1 MPIYYLSGKYKL
13 SINSFLEYWHK
24 IVSMHNI
31 LHPSKRHLVHDTNVH
46 KVLSALTLTIT
57 FMKLFT
63 SNNTTLMHDIN
74 MHNIFS
80 ALNFTNILAH
90 SLQVDIQFKRFKIF
104 ELCISQQMYL
114 LSKKKAIK
122 NLFYLGHHTSLS
134 HYVKFQSDYTH
145 LRRPLF
151 KSLPAQMYYFV
162 WKTTLLHFSALKYS
176 Q

>member
-1 MPIYYLSGKYKL
+1 MRIYYLSGKYKL

-24 IVSMHNI
+24 SVSVHNI
-31 LHPSKRHLVHDTNVH
+31 LHPSKRHLVHADILIH
-46 KVLSALTLTIT
+46 KVLSALTLTVT

-74 MHNIFS
+74 MHKIFS

-114 LSKKKAIK
+114 LSKKKVNK
-122 NLFYLGHHTSLS
+122 KPFLS
-134 HYVKFQSDYTH
+134 WASYI
-145 LRRPLF
+145 
-151 KSLPAQMYYFV
+151 FV
-162 WKTTLLHFSALKYS
+162 TLCKISE
-176 Q
+176 